1 MPSGS
6 NQNNIDYMTSIKVKF
21 RPSTAAGKEGAIY
34 YQIIHKRVIRQLK
47 TDYRIYAD
55 EWDKTNDAVIIT
67 SESRTDIV
75 LSIKE
80 RIMRDIKRLNAIIG
94 KLENHGNGFTAD
106 DIVEKYRE
114 SVNEQSVLQFME
126 GIIAQLKRLN
136 RERTAE
142 TYTATLNSFMRF
154 RKDNDVLLDE
164 FNSDLMMEY
173 EAYLKTQGVTMNTVS
188 FYMRI
193 LRAVYNRAVE
203 KGLTE
208 QRTPFRHVYTGID
221 KTVKRAIPLKAI
233 KRIKELDLSMKPS
246 LDFARDMFLFSF
258 YTRGM
263 SFIDMAYLR
272 KKDLQNGILS
282 YRRRKTGQQLFIRWE
297 KCMQEIIGKYEI
309 ESASSFLLPI
319 LKYPYEQSRKQYK
332 NMLFR
337 VNKYLKEVARLANI
351 EIPLTMY
358 VSRHSWASAAKNKNI
373 PVSVI
378 SEGMGHDSEMT
389 TQIYLASLDCSVID
403 RANSLILRSL

>member
-1 MPSGS
+1 
-6 NQNNIDYMTSIKVKF
+6 
-21 RPSTAAGKEGAIY
+21 
-34 YQIIHKRVIRQLK
+34 
-47 TDYRIYAD
+47 
-55 EWDKTNDAVIIT
+55 
-67 SESRTDIV
+67 
-75 LSIKE
+75 
-80 RIMRDIKRLNAIIG
+80 
-94 KLENHGNGFTAD
+94 
-106 DIVEKYRE
+106 
-114 SVNEQSVLQFME
+114 ME
-126 GIIAQLKRLN
+126 GVIAQLKRLN

-173 EAYLKTQGVTMNTVS
+173 EAYLKTQGITMNTVS

-221 KTVKRAIPLKAI
+221 KTLKRAIPLKAI

-309 ESASSFLLPI
+309 ESASPFLLPI
-319 LKYPYEQSRKQYK
+319 LKYPYGQSRKQYK

-358 VSRHSWASAAKNKNI
+358 VSCHSWASAAKNKNI

-403 RANSLILRSL
+403 KANSLILRSL